1 MYRILTENKNKDQI
15 LDLVSVYFE
24 GFTVFEGIGFWKT
37 LKEDNLTIEIET
49 DDQNKVYE
57 VAKLIKNNNKQE
69 AVLVQKIYTKTNF
82 I

>member
-15 LDLVSVYFE
+15 LDLVSVYFD
-24 GFTVFEGIGFWKT
+24 GFTVFEGIGYWKT

-49 DDQNKVYE
+49 DDKEKVYE
-57 VAKLIKNNNKQE
+57 LASLIKNNNHQE
-69 AVLVQKIYTKTNF
+69 AILVQKIHTEVNF